1 MFAKLSSNAARRIIG
16 VALRNNTRAMELLRG
31 YGWPSSATLD
41 NNQTAL
47 HYAAWH
53 GNVAAV
59 RALLSRNAPVNVF
72 EKEHGG
78 TPLAWALHGS
88 LNSWHRDTGDYVGV
102 AKALLEARAKLPNRD
117 GPLGATEEVLAV
129 IREHKI

>member
-1 MFAKLSSNAARRIIG
+1 
-16 VALRNNTRAMELLRG
+16 MELPLG